1 MLENL
6 DPFVIAMATIGFF
19 LGGLLKGVVGMGL
32 PLVAIPIV
40 AIAMPVAKAIPLML
54 APGYIMNLIQV
65 RQTWHARTSL
75 LPWWPALIGIS
86 LGIVGGV
93 QIATSLPENWV
104 RGVLGTLVVVFVLM
118 GFAKIE
124 LPHRFATNRFVGF
137 GMGGVTGLSG
147 GLTGGFGATLAMYL
161 LACRLDKDRFV
172 WIIGVIMFIGVIV
185 LTASLIHAG
194 SFKADQLAGTVA
206 VLIPSWIGLTLGA
219 YVRKKVSQRVF
230 RNTAMSAL
238 LIMGISLVIS
248 AVR

>member
-6 DPFVIAMATIGFF
+6 DPFVIAMAAIGFF

-40 AIAMPVAKAIPLML
+40 ALALPVAKAIPLML

-75 LPWWPALIGIS
+75 LPWWPAIVGISIGI
-86 LGIVGGV
+86 VAGV
-93 QIATSLPENWV
+93 QVATSAPENWV

-118 GFAKIE
+118 GFAKMA
-124 LPHRFATNRFVGF
+124 LPHRFATNRIVGF
-137 GMGGVTGLSG
+137 GMGGLTGLSG

-172 WIIGVIMFIGVIV
+172 WVIGVIMFLGVIV

-194 SFKADQLAGTVA
+194 TFKTDQLAGTLA
-206 VLIPSWIGLTLGA
+206 VLVPSWLGLTVGG
-219 YVRKKVSQRVF
+219 YVRRKVSQRVF
-230 RNTAMSAL
+230 RNTAMIAL
-238 LIMGISLVIS
+238 LIMGVSLIIS

>member
-6 DPFVIAMATIGFF
+6 DLLVIAVATIGFF

-40 AIAMPVAKAIPLML
+40 AIAMPVASAIPLML

-75 LPWWPALIGIS
+75 LPFWPAIAGMAIGVVI
-86 LGIVGGV
+86 GV
-93 QIATSLPENWV
+93 EIATSAPEDWV
-104 RGVLGTLVVVFVLM
+104 RGALGAIVVVFVLM

-124 LPHRFATNRFVGF
+124 LPQRFAASRPVGF
-137 GMGGVTGLSG
+137 GMGWLTGISG
-147 GLTGGFGATLAMYL
+147 GMTGGFGATLAMYL
-161 LACRLDKDRFV
+161 LACRLERDRFV
-172 WIIGVIMFIGVIV
+172 WAIGMLMFMGVVV

-194 SFKADQLAGTVA
+194 TFRVEQLAGTLA
-206 VLIPSWIGLTLGA
+206 VLAPSWAGLTLGGH
-219 YVRKKVSQRVF
+219 VRKRVSQTVF
-230 RNTAMSAL
+230 RNTAMIAL
-238 LIMGISLVIS
+238 LIMGVSLIVS

>member
-1 MLENL
+1 MIENL

-40 AIAMPVAKAIPLML
+40 ALALPVAKAIPLML
-54 APGYIMNLIQV
+54 APGYVMNLIQV

-75 LPWWPALIGIS
+75 LPWWPALVGISIGI
-86 LGIVGGV
+86 VVGV
-93 QIATSLPENWV
+93 QIATSAPENWV

-124 LPHRFATNRFVGF
+124 LPHRFALNRFVGF
-137 GMGGVTGLSG
+137 GMGGLTGLSG

-161 LACRLDKDRFV
+161 LACRLSKDQFV
-172 WIIGVIMFIGVIV
+172 WIIGVMMFLGVIV
-185 LTASLIHAG
+185 LTGSLIHAG
-194 SFKADQLAGTVA
+194 TFKADQLAGTIA
-206 VLIPSWIGLTLGA
+206 VLIPSWLGLMLGG

-230 RNTAMSAL
+230 RNTAMIAL
-238 LIMGISLVIS
+238 LIMGVSLIVS

>member
-1 MLENL
+1 MFENL
-6 DPFVIAMATIGFF
+6 DPFVIAMAAIGFF

-40 AIAMPVAKAIPLML
+40 ALALPVAKAIPLML

-75 LPWWPALIGIS
+75 LPWWPALVGIT
-86 LGIVGGV
+86 LGIIIGV
-93 QIATSLPENWV
+93 QIATSAPESWV

-118 GFAKIE
+118 GFAKIQ
-124 LPHRFATNRFVGF
+124 LPHRFALNRVVGF
-137 GMGGVTGLSG
+137 GMGGLTGLSG

-161 LACRLDKDRFV
+161 LACRLEKDRFV
-172 WIIGVIMFIGVIV
+172 WVIGVIMFVGVIV

-194 SFKADQLAGTVA
+194 TFKVDQLAGTVA
-206 VLIPSWIGLTLGA
+206 VLVPSWIGLTLGGL
-219 YVRKKVSQRVF
+219 VRKKVSQRVF
-230 RNTAMSAL
+230 LNTAMAAL
-238 LIMGISLVIS
+238 LVMGVSLIIS